1 MQVRFFQTQ
10 KGVAAYVFTAEA
22 GNVVGVYLGIYK
34 FAAARTEC
42 AHKAYEGAF

>member
-22 GNVVGVYLGIYK
+22 GNVVGVYLGIYT
-34 FAAARTEC
+34 FAAARPEC
-42 AHKAYEGAF
+42 AHKMYESTF